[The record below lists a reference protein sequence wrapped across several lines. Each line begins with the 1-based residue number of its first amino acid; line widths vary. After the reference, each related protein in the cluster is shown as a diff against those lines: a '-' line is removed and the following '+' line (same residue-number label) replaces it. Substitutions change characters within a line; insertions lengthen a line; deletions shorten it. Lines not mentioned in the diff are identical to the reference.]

1 MSAAAETT
9 IADYTP
15 NVAIVTGA
23 SRGIGRAIALR
34 LADDGF
40 DVAVNDIPQQKEQLE
55 EVVSLI
61 QAKGKK
67 ALAVFGDVSV
77 EADVERLVLETA
89 KELGGVDVMVAN
101 AGITGGQALIDRKWH
116 AHQLHSR
123 PHSIIW
129 QWTWNSLTRLS
140 QLTSEAWPYVISTV
154 PNKWLRRNAG
164 EG

>member
-1 MSAAAETT
+1 MSAATET
-9 IADYTP
+9 IVADYTP

-40 DVAVNDIPQQKEQLE
+40 DVTVNDVPQQKEQLE

-67 ALAVFGDVSV
+67 ALAVLGDVSV
-77 EADVERLVLETA
+77 EADVERLVAETA

-101 AGITGGQALIDRKWH
+101 AGITGGQALIDCRWRACH
-116 AHQLHSR
+116 RTQAHSF
-123 PHSIIW
+123 
-129 QWTWNSLTRLS
+129 N
-140 QLTSEAWPYVISTV
+140 
-154 PNKWLRRNAG
+154 
-164 EG
+164 